1 MNSLA
6 ITILCLWL
14 RLGSAIKM
22 RGVKTEAGSLSTAD
36 HNELE
41 CDYIKWK
48 SEELFKID
56 WIVKYPGVETKFL
69 QYWNDGR
76 KLYSIHLYHTVTSY
90 SHYLGKNV
98 PSNGIVDVDSDS
110 VDFKKVGIKVSSDF
124 GGDDLE
130 VCCEVNVMHD
140 NGYGSTSTRKK
151 MSCEHFTVERGQG
164 KKRKENTDRTL
175 L

>member
-1 MNSLA
+1 MMDVSYTVYTFTL
-6 ITILCLWL
+6 
-14 RLGSAIKM
+14 
-22 RGVKTEAGSLSTAD
+22 
-36 HNELE
+36 
-41 CDYIKWK
+41 
-48 SEELFKID
+48 
-56 WIVKYPGVETKFL
+56 
-69 QYWNDGR
+69 
-76 KLYSIHLYHTVTSY
+76 VTSY
-90 SHYLGKNV
+90 SHCLGKNV

-164 KKRKENTDRTL
+164 KKRKEYTDTL